1 MQCSFEALRNKEVID
16 IENGERL
23 GFVDDVEINLSTA
36 EVNAFIIFGRE
47 KLFGLLGHEEN
58 IVIPCQAI
66 KVVGSDVI
74 LIARDKKYSSFDIK
88 SGKKRF
94 ESLSEK

>member
-1 MQCSFEALRNKEVID
+1 MKCRFEVLRNKEVID

-23 GFVDDVEINLSTA
+23 GFIDDVEINLSTA
-36 EVNAFIIFGRE
+36 EVNALIIFGRE
-47 KLFGLLGHEEN
+47 KFFGLLGHEEN
-58 IVIPCQAI
+58 IVIPCQEI

-94 ESLSEK
+94 ESL

>member
-23 GFVDDVEINLSTA
+23 GFIDDVEINLSTA
-36 EVNAFIIFGRE
+36 EVNALIIFGRE
-47 KLFGLLGHEEN
+47 KFFGLLGHEEN
-58 IVIPCQAI
+58 IVIPCQEI
-66 KVVGSDVI
+66 KVVGNDVI
-74 LIARDKKYSSFDIK
+74 LIARSKSYSSFNIK
-88 SGKKRF
+88 NSKKCF